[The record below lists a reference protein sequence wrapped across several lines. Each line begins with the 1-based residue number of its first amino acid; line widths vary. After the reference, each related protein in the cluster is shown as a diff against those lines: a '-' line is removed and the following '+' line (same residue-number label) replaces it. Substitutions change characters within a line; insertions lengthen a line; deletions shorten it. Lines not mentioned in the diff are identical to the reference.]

1 MIVTGKFVTAQVN
14 LDGQLTVTFLINDKE
29 KALEEIE
36 KIKDVEKLTI
46 EAKRYK
52 KQRSLTAN
60 GYFWQLADKMAKKL
74 KSDKWTVYLLQLSKY
89 GVFVDMRI
97 IPQAV
102 KGLSKTFR
110 YVELLHEAEEYTDV
124 RAYYGSS
131 TYDAEEMSDLIDGT
145 VEDAKELGIETMTPD
160 QIERLISVWKPNG
173 VDSY

>member
-1 MIVTGKFVTAQVN
+1 MIATGKFATAQVN
-14 LDGQLTVTFLINDKE
+14 LDGQLTVTFLIYEKE

-52 KQRSLTAN
+52 KKRSLTAN
-60 GYFWQLADKMAKKL
+60 DYFWQLADKMAKKL
-74 KSDKWTVYLLQLSKY
+74 KSDKWTMYLLQLSKY

-102 KGLSKTFR
+102 KELDKTFR
-110 YVELLHEAEEYTDV
+110 YVELLHETEEYTYV

-131 TYDAEEMSDLIDGT
+131 TYDTEEMSNLIDGT
-145 VEDAKELGIETMTPD
+145 VEDAKVLGIETMTPD
-160 QIERLISVWKPNG
+160 DLERLVAVWKPNG